1 MPIDDDSQVNSP
13 TPPRADSPFFE
24 ILARDGQTS
33 ARAGRMALAH
43 GVVETPIFMP
53 VGTQATVKSVHPRE
67 LEEIGAQIILNN
79 TYHLNLR
86 PGMDVIRAFGSAHQF
101 QRWHKPILTDSGGF
115 QVFSLSGL
123 RKITEEGVHFQSHI
137 DGSRLFLGPETAM
150 EIQATLGSDIAML
163 FDECPPHGC
172 GRAYAEKSL
181 ALTQRWAARCRAW
194 IDAHRPVCDNGLPQ
208 RHFGI
213 VQGSVFQDLR
223 EKAARDLAP
232 LDFDG
237 YAIGGVSVGE
247 TEEEMLRAVDWA
259 APALPDHKPRYV
271 MGVGTPPQLLEM
283 IARGVDMFDCVLPTR
298 VARNGAA
305 FTTRGL
311 ISLRNK
317 PFEFDAREIDP
328 EGGTCSACAGFTRA
342 YLRHLIKAGEIL
354 GLRLLTLHNLHFYLT
369 LMRQARESIRA
380 GVFREF
386 KDDFIAR
393 YHSQRTTTTT
403 ISTPS

>member
-1 MPIDDDSQVNSP
+1 MSSSVFQIQSRDPA
-13 TPPRADSPFFE
+13 TA
-24 ILARDGQTS
+24 ART
-33 ARAGRMALAH
+33 GRLELAH
-43 GVVETPIFMP
+43 GAVETPVFMP
-53 VGTQATVKSVHPRE
+53 VGTQATVKSAHPRE

-86 PGMDVIRAFGSAHQF
+86 PGLDVIRHFGSVHKF
-101 QRWHKPILTDSGGF
+101 QQWSRPILTDSGGF

-150 EIQATLGSDIAML
+150 ELQGGLGSDIAML

-172 GRAYAEKSL
+172 GREYAEKSL
-181 ALTQRWAARCRAW
+181 ALTQRWAVRCREW
-194 IDAHRPVCDNGLPQ
+194 IDRHRPVCDNGRPQ

-213 VQGSVFQDLR
+213 VQGSVFRDLR
-223 EKAARDLAP
+223 QRAARELVP

-247 TEEEMLRAVDWA
+247 AETEMLDAVGWA
-259 APALPDHKPRYV
+259 APLLPEDKPRYV

-283 IARGVDMFDCVLPTR
+283 IALGVDMFDCVLPTR

-317 PFEFDAREIDP
+317 PFERDERGIDP
-328 EGGTCSACAGFTRA
+328 EGGTASACAGFSRG
-342 YLRHLIKAGEIL
+342 YIRHLVKAGEIL

-369 LMRQARESIRA
+369 LMRQARAHIEA
-380 GVFREF
+380 GTFREF
-386 KDDFIAR
+386 KDDFSAR
-393 YHSQRTTTTT
+393 YLAQRLTTTT
-403 ISTPS
+403 ISPSPTP

>member
-1 MPIDDDSQVNSP
+1 VTHPYFQ
-13 TPPRADSPFFE
+13 
-24 ILARDGQTS
+24 ILARDPHTA
-33 ARAGRMALAH
+33 ARTGRLELAH

-53 VGTQATVKSVHPRE
+53 VGTQATVKSAHPRE
-67 LEEIGAQIILNN
+67 LEDIGAQIILNN
-79 TYHLNLR
+79 TYHLNIR
-86 PGMDVIRAFGSAHQF
+86 PGLDVIRHFGSVHKF
-101 QRWHKPILTDSGGF
+101 QQWPRPILTDSGGF

-123 RKITEEGVHFQSHI
+123 RKITEEGVHFQSHL
-137 DGSRLFLGPETAM
+137 DGSKLFLGPETAM
-150 EIQATLGSDIAML
+150 EIQGVLGSDIAML
-163 FDECPPHGC
+163 FDECPPSGC
-172 GRAYAEKSL
+172 GREYAEKSL
-181 ALTQRWAARCRAW
+181 ALTQRWAVRCREW
-194 IDAHRPVCDNGLPQ
+194 IDRHRPVCDNGRPQ

-223 EKAARDLAP
+223 ERAARELVP

-247 TEEEMLRAVDWA
+247 AEAQMLEAVDWA
-259 APALPDHKPRYV
+259 APLLPEDKPRYV

-317 PFEFDAREIDP
+317 PFELDDREIDP
-328 EGGTCSACAGFTRA
+328 EGGTASACAGFSRG
-342 YLRHLIKAGEIL
+342 YIRHLIKAGEIL

-369 LMRQARESIRA
+369 LMRQTRA
-380 GVFREF
+380 QIEAGRFREF

-393 YHSQRTTTTT
+393 YQSTRLTTTT
-403 ISTPS
+403 ISTPTPP

>member
-1 MPIDDDSQVNSP
+1 MFTLIANDSQ
-13 TPPRADSPFFE
+13 TA
-24 ILARDGQTS
+24 ARL
-33 ARAGRMALAH
+33 GRLELAH
-43 GVVETPIFMP
+43 GVVETPVFMP
-53 VGTQATVKSVHPRE
+53 VGTQGTVKSVHPQE
-67 LEEIGAQIILNN
+67 LTDALDAQIILGN

-86 PGMDVIRAFGSAHQF
+86 PGLDVIRQFGSLHRF
-101 QRWHKPILTDSGGF
+101 SRWPRPILTDSGGF

-123 RKITEEGVHFQSHI
+123 RKITEEGVRFQSHI
-137 DGSRLFLGPETAM
+137 DGSACFLGPESAM
-150 EIQATLGSDIAML
+150 EIQAALGSDIAML

-172 GRAYAEKSL
+172 TRDYAEKSL
-181 ALTQRWAARCRAW
+181 ALTQRWAVRCRQW

-223 EKAARDLAP
+223 EKAARDLVE

-247 TEEEMLRAVDWA
+247 SEEAMMQAVGWT
-259 APALPDHKPRYV
+259 APLLPENKPRYT

-283 IARGVDMFDCVLPTR
+283 IARGVDMFDCVMPTR

-311 ISLRNK
+311 INLRNK
-317 PFEFDAREIDP
+317 KFEKDERVLDP
-328 EGGTCSACAGFTRA
+328 EWPECPPCAGFSRA
-342 YLRHLIKAGEIL
+342 YLRHLVKAGEIL
-354 GLRLLTLHNLHFYLT
+354 GLRLITLHNLHFYLH
-369 LMRQARESIRA
+369 LMREARRHIAQGSFA
-380 GVFREF
+380 AF

-393 YHSQRTTTTT
+393 YTSTTDRTP
-403 ISTPS
+403 IP